1 MTPEKLKSI
10 IEDIQ
15 HDRRMLAVKDILLN
29 LETEIKEACKLEVI
43 KRQRKEDGRI
53 MILARDIPSILAAI
67 DSAEVGV

>member
-29 LETEIKEACKLEVI
+29 LETEIIKACNLEVI
-43 KRQRKEDGRI
+43 KRQTKEDGRI